1 MAGAF
6 PDGWPARA
14 RPDSYDSGWARTV
27 VDLGGGTGALLTEL
41 LARHPHA
48 RGILVETPT
57 VAERA
62 RATVLSRDGVAT
74 RCEVREGDFF
84 ADVPGGADLYLLSW
98 VLHDWPDPHAVQILA
113 NCRRAMSTTARLL
126 VVEVDDRTF
135 VVFMQQTI
143 TTMTNGPIFLGTLM
157 GGFVFTGVAAI
168 LQYRRGARSAA
179 GWTLAALALYVAAM
193 AITAVV
199 HFPLNDTLVQAGDP
213 DTIADLAS
221 LRADTEGIWVTG
233 HVLRT
238 VASMVALACLCRALW
253 LQHSRPQVR
262 RARE

>member
-1 MAGAF
+1 M
-6 PDGWPARA
+6 
-14 RPDSYDSGWARTV
+14 
-27 VDLGGGTGALLTEL
+27 
-41 LARHPHA
+41 
-48 RGILVETPT
+48 
-57 VAERA
+57 
-62 RATVLSRDGVAT
+62 LSRDGVAT

-113 NCRRAMSTTARLL
+113 NCRRAMSTTARLPAL
-126 VVEVDDRTF
+126 SEVDDRTF

-238 VASMVALACLCRALW
+238 VASMVALMPVPSVVAAAQQTSGQTGERMTV
-253 LQHSRPQVR
+253 Q
-262 RARE
+262 RARSGPWRATIAGLAVGAAGISILWATVGCACHPGQLPEVHCPPGVLESNTCSSTTNCLW